1 MLYSQGGYGNAEERP
16 ERPVRFTSNGRCQ
29 RYVTSPFTLLGNNS
43 DKPRVRAEPDEPKA
57 PYASDCST
65 PNIFLIDSSHSITIR
80 YES

>member
-1 MLYSQGGYGNAEERP
+1 MALYERP
-16 ERPVRFTSNGRCQ
+16 ECPVRFPSNGRCQ
-29 RYVTSPFTLLGNNS
+29 RYAASPFALLENKS
-43 DKPRVRAEPDEPKA
+43 DKPLNDAVILFGAEPDEPKA